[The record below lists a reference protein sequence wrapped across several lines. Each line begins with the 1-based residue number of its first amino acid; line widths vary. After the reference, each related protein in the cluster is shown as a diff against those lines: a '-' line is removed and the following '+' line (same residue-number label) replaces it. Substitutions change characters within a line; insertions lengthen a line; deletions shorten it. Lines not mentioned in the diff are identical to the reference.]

1 MQHTG
6 ALGTRVTAEVTSSML
21 WQTVNLTA
29 GTTTAVTIGPVYRGQ
44 LALTATQPLLRG
56 AGTDATRASLERAR
70 AVERQAGHQHDQAA
84 SELARDV
91 LTAYWE
97 LWYAQ
102 RAVEVQAAALA
113 LATQQLDEATRR
125 QQALGTLARA
135 DVLRFATEQLTVQDA
150 LAVSTQQRDARALEL
165 SRLLARQPAGAQT
178 LVAVTRP
185 ALDAYTVDL
194 ESALAL
200 TMANSSEWLAV
211 MAELEAAEEAL
222 RATADADQARLD
234 LILSGS
240 MGGLWTD
247 DMLSGLSLPGGRPAF
262 SVGGRLELELPVG
275 GGRADAAHEQARAQL
290 LAARSR
296 AHARELAIETEL
308 ATLFT
313 ELETAPS
320 AGAAERRTDGPRRGA
335 GHRGTRAAGARDH
348 HAHRGD
354 RGSTASPQR
363 RPAARACRAGRGAG
377 GVAFA
382 PPHRRA
388 AHFVGRAARGRDTCI
403 MKRALLA
410 LVLLGAIGGAV
421 YYFFFRPDPNAGR
434 PRVTVRVTRGE
445 LVEYA
450 GATGTIQPDVQVEI
464 RSRESGEV
472 IEVMV
477 QEGQVVTAGT
487 PLIRLDPFDTDRIV
501 DGSLADQRRT
511 LAQLREAEA
520 SLAVAEAELGQAG
533 ITNDVSARGQTLGLV
548 SDESARATEHQRAWP
563 SGRWSCGAQV
573 AAAARPRGVLAP
585 QRLRRAPAAR
595 GHRHHRTHHRH
606 RALGHRGGGLHG
618 HVGGHQRGRW
628 VRHHDA
634 GGPRRPPRHRRH
646 RRGPDRLRVGGP
658 GRADPRRCLP
668 RHRLRRARA
677 RVSPLGTNASNVVTF
692 DVEIVVTDERA
703 GQLRSGMSA
712 DVEIVTSRQQD
723 VLLIPL
729 TAVRSHGA
737 ESTVLL
743 ADGQPH
749 NITTGGT
756 DGTSVVVMSGLNEGD
771 EISADPNPPR
781 AEGEEAGRPSGS
793 GGSALFGSPGGRRR
807 R

>member
-1 MQHTG
+1 
-6 ALGTRVTAEVTSSML
+6 
-21 WQTVNLTA
+21 
-29 GTTTAVTIGPVYRGQ
+29 
-44 LALTATQPLLRG
+44 
-56 AGTDATRASLERAR
+56 
-70 AVERQAGHQHDQAA
+70 
-84 SELARDV
+84 
-91 LTAYWE
+91 
-97 LWYAQ
+97 
-102 RAVEVQAAALA
+102 
-113 LATQQLDEATRR
+113 
-125 QQALGTLARA
+125 
-135 DVLRFATEQLTVQDA
+135 
-150 LAVSTQQRDARALEL
+150 
-165 SRLLARQPAGAQT
+165 
-178 LVAVTRP
+178 
-185 ALDAYTVDL
+185 
-194 ESALAL
+194 
-200 TMANSSEWLAV
+200 
-211 MAELEAAEEAL
+211 
-222 RATADADQARLD
+222 
-234 LILSGS
+234 
-240 MGGLWTD
+240 
-247 DMLSGLSLPGGRPAF
+247 
-262 SVGGRLELELPVG
+262 
-275 GGRADAAHEQARAQL
+275 
-290 LAARSR
+290 
-296 AHARELAIETEL
+296 
-308 ATLFT
+308 
-313 ELETAPS
+313 
-320 AGAAERRTDGPRRGA
+320 
-335 GHRGTRAAGARDH
+335 
-348 HAHRGD
+348 
-354 RGSTASPQR
+354 
-363 RPAARACRAGRGAG
+363 
-377 GVAFA
+377 
-382 PPHRRA
+382 
-388 AHFVGRAARGRDTCI
+388 

-548 SDESARATEHQRAWP
+548 SDESARATEHQRGVAE
-563 SGRWSCGAQV
+563 RQVELRRAQV
-573 AAAARPRGVLAP
+573 AAA
-585 QRLRRAPAAR
+585 
-595 GHRHHRTHHRH
+595 
-606 RALGHRGGGLHG
+606 RALVASSRLNVSDARRRREATVITAPITGTVLSVTVEVGSMVTSAVTNVGGGSAIMTLA
-618 HVGGHQRGRW
+618 
-628 VRHHDA
+628 DLA
-634 GGPRRPPRHRRH
+634 
-646 RRGPDRLRVGGP
+646 DLRVIGAIDEAQIGSVSVGQVVQIRVDAYP
-658 GRADPRRCLP
+658 DTVFAGRV
-668 RHRLRRARA
+668 H

-756 DGTSVVVMSGLNEGD
+756 DGTSVVVLSGLNEGD